1 MQKLNMA
8 SLDQISINKSFAAM
22 QRNVMFSNGSIEEDK
37 AHLDRAQSMII
48 NYAHSCSAALQIAS

>member
-1 MQKLNMA
+1 MA